1 MTNVTKTK
9 LHELRLLFPE
19 NQINGYIIST
29 KDEYLSEYPPA
40 YAKRLEYL
48 TGFSGSNGL
57 AVILENTVLFFTDG
71 RYLTQCLKELDRDL
85 FQIFDQ
91 KQLIDFSW
99 ENYVGP
105 GDIIVGYDPE
115 IFTSNGL
122 LPFKKLNLKAVGGN
136 LIDKIWTERP
146 PKPNSIIYNYDISFA
161 GEERAKKI
169 AKCRSFLYAHKGIAL
184 IITNPEILC
193 WLFNI
198 RAADI
203 EFSPLLLANGCVT
216 KENAYLFAD
225 NARIRGDL
233 KGITIMPESAFV
245 QIIQEQQ
252 GKILFDDS
260 LCSKYISDII
270 KQKEHQNVVNP
281 CLLWKSCK
289 NSVEIDKVIEA
300 HVQDGIA
307 VVEFLSFLAN
317 NDLSN
322 YSEYDLGLKLQDF
335 RSKGYNYVTDS
346 FPAIIGFKE
355 NGAIIHYRTS
365 QNSAKKITGNGLLL
379 IDSGG
384 QYLGATTDITRVVV
398 IGSPEQKHR
407 EYYTKILK
415 GHLNLAMVKFPKE
428 SVTGA
433 NLDILARQFLWQDG
447 DDYPHGTGHG
457 VGSFLSVHEGPQNIS
472 LASYGTK
479 FAAGMVISNEPGFY
493 QPGEFGI
500 RIENMMYVKETTN
513 GNFLEFAM
521 LTLVPYEK
529 NLIDKDL
536 LSKDELNYLN
546 SYYKLIENKIMPHLS
561 DQAKKWLR
569 TQLQLIL

>member
-9 LHELRLLFPE
+9 LHQVRLLFPE

-71 RYLTQCLKELDRDL
+71 RYLTQCSKELDRHS

-99 ENYVGP
+99 QNCARP
-105 GDIIVGYDPE
+105 GDIIGYDPA
-115 IFTSNGL
+115 IFTCNAL
-122 LPFKKLNLKAVGGN
+122 LPFKKLNLKAVQGN
-136 LIDKIWTERP
+136 LIDKIWEDRP
-146 PKPNSIIYNYDISFA
+146 SKPNSKIYNYDVSFA
-161 GEERAKKI
+161 GEERAEKI
-169 AKCRSFLYAHKGIAL
+169 AKCRNFLDTHGGEAL
-184 IITNPEILC
+184 VITNPEILC

-203 EFSPLLLANGCVT
+203 EFSPLLLANACIT
-216 KENAYLFAD
+216 KENSYLFTD
-225 NARIRGDL
+225 ITRIHGDL
-233 KGITIMPESAFV
+233 KEITIMSESSFV
-245 QIIQEQQ
+245 QIIQQQQ

-270 KQKEHQNVVNP
+270 KQKEYQNVVNP
-281 CLLWKSCK
+281 CLLWKACK
-289 NSVEIDKVIEA
+289 NSVEIDKMVAA

-322 YSEYDLGLKLQDF
+322 YSEYDLGFKLKKF

-355 NGAIIHYRTS
+355 NGAIIHYRAS
-365 QNSAKKITGNGLLL
+365 QNSAKKIAGDGLLL

-384 QYLGATTDITRVVV
+384 QYLGATTDITRVAV
-398 IGSPEQKHR
+398 IGRSEQKHR

-415 GHLNLAMVKFPKE
+415 GHLNLAMIKFPKE

-479 FAAGMVISNEPGFY
+479 LAAGMVISNEPGFY

-500 RIENMMYVKETTN
+500 RIENMMYVKETPN
-513 GNFLEFAM
+513 GNFLEFSM

-546 SYYKLIENKIMPHLS
+546 SYYKLIENKIMTHLS
-561 DQAKKWLR
+561 EQGKQWLQ
-569 TQLQLIL
+569 TQLQLVL

>member
-1 MTNVTKTK
+1 MINVTKTK

-29 KDEYLSEYPPA
+29 KDEYLSEYPPP

-91 KQLIDFSW
+91 KQLIDFLW

-146 PKPNSIIYNYDISFA
+146 LKPNSIIYNYDISFA
-161 GEERAKKI
+161 GEERAEKI
-169 AKCRSFLYAHKGIAL
+169 AKCRSFLDAHKGIAL

-281 CLLWKSCK
+281 CLLWKSYK

-322 YSEYDLGLKLQDF
+322 YSEYDLGLELRDF

-346 FPAIIGFKE
+346 FSAIIGFKE
-355 NGAIIHYRTS
+355 NGAIIHYRAS

-472 LASYGTK
+472 LASYSTK

-513 GNFLEFAM
+513 GNFLEFVM

-529 NLIDKDL
+529 NLIDKGL

-546 SYYKLIENKIMPHLS
+546 SYYKLIENKIIPHLS